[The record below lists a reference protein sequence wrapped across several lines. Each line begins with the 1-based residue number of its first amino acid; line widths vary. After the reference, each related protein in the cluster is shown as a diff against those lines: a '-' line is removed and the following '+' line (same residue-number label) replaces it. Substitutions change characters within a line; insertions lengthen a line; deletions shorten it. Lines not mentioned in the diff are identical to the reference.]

1 MTIRSSLVVA
11 GGFAASAAMGWIFH
25 WLGLPLAWIFGSM
38 LGAAIYANSVPG
50 MGRTQ
55 IVRRGGQLLI
65 GSSVASVL
73 DVATIYDV
81 ARLLPVMIG
90 AALAANL
97 VAVAISL
104 PLARFAGVDRLSAL
118 LAALPA
124 GMAEMSS
131 LAADLNAR
139 ADFVMVA
146 HSLRV
151 VLVVVTVPLLI
162 GLDVDAVTAVAP
174 PVGGSHVA
182 LAVCFVLGVGAALL
196 ASRLDLLN
204 PWIIMPM
211 SVGVALVL
219 AGYALAPM
227 PRPLLI
233 LAQIAIGFS
242 LGMRL
247 RREDLTRLPRA
258 TLAGLGASLT
268 LVVAMMILAAFALPV
283 FAELSFPTLALGV
296 APGGLGEMIAT
307 AKALGLAS
315 ATVASF
321 QFVRSFMTN
330 LLAPLIIVRLM
341 RRDGSRK

>member
-1 MTIRSSLVVA
+1 MTVRSALVAA
-11 GGFAASAAMGWIFH
+11 GGFAASAATAWVFH

-50 MGRTQ
+50 MGRTHL
-55 IVRRGGQLLI
+55 IRRSGQLLI

-73 DVATIYDV
+73 DVETIYDV
-81 ARLLPVMIG
+81 AALLPVMIG
-90 AALAANL
+90 AAVAANL
-97 VAVAISL
+97 IAVAISL
-104 PLARFAGVDRLSAL
+104 PLARLAGVDRLSAL

-162 GLDVDAVTAVAP
+162 GPDIDAAIAVAP
-174 PVGGSHVA
+174 PVGGSHAA
-182 LAVCFVLGVGAALL
+182 LATCFVLGVAL
-196 ASRLDLLN
+196 AFVANRFNLLN

-219 AGYALAPM
+219 SGYALAPM

-258 TLAGLGASLT
+258 TIAGLGASLT
-268 LVVAMMILAAFALPV
+268 LVGAMMVFAAFALPIL
-283 FAELSFPTLALGV
+283 AELSFPTLALAV

-330 LLAPLIIVRLM
+330 LMAPLIIVRLM
-341 RRDGSRK
+341 GRHGSRK

>member
-1 MTIRSSLVVA
+1 MTVRSALVVA
-11 GGFAASAAMGWIFH
+11 GGFTSSAAMASVFH

-50 MGRTQ
+50 IGRTHL
-55 IVRRGGQLLI
+55 VRRGGQLLI

-73 DVATIYDV
+73 DVDTIYDV
-81 ARLLPVMIG
+81 ATLLPLMIG
-90 AALAANL
+90 AAVAANL

-104 PLARFAGVDRLSAL
+104 PLARFARVDRLSAL

-139 ADFVMVA
+139 ADFVMVT

-151 VLVVVTVPLLI
+151 VLVVVTVPFLI
-162 GLDVDAVTAVAP
+162 GFDTNAMIAVAP
-174 PVGGSHVA
+174 PGDGTYAA
-182 LAVCFVLGVGAALL
+182 LAICFVLGLVMAFV
-196 ASRLDLLN
+196 ASRLNLLN

-211 SVGVALVL
+211 SVGVGMVL

-227 PRPLLI
+227 PQPLLI

-242 LGMRL
+242 LGMRP

-258 TLAGLGASLT
+258 TIAGLGASLT
-268 LVVAMMILAAFALPV
+268 LVGAMMVLAVFAVPIL
-283 FAELSFPTLALGV
+283 AELSFPTLALAV

-341 RRDGSRK
+341 GREGGRK